1 MKILED
7 LLGNLILAVIMLTI
21 FWWIRP
27 AIKAILVDLFSPVVT
42 EGILKAMEQYNRE
55 KENDNGSHE

>member
-1 MKILED
+1 MNALGD
-7 LLGNLILAVIMLTI
+7 FVGNLIFAVFLLVI
-21 FWWIRP
+21 FRLMRP
-27 AIKAILVDLFSPVVT
+27 AIKGLLVDLFSPVVT